1 MSQYLQVTS
10 GIEEE
15 IAGFEV
21 PVQHIGRVDVLESS
35 QDLVEEVANMIIAQV
50 LSFEQF
56 VKIGLH
62 QSLHNVAGLESGKI
76 QYFLPSPSLYALL
89 YDIRVQGYTSLISS
103 KDVGFKMS
111 KISIICKQRLKRV
124 SWIISAKV

>member
-1 MSQYLQVTS
+1 M
-10 GIEEE
+10 
-15 IAGFEV
+15 
-21 PVQHIGRVDVLESS
+21 QHIGRVDVLESS

-56 VKIGLH
+56 VKVGLH

-89 YDIRVQGYTSLISS
+89 YDIEFKDTRLSFLLRMSAS
-103 KDVGFKMS
+103 K
-111 KISIICKQRLKRV
+111 CLRYQ
-124 SWIISAKV
+124 